1 MSAESAESLRFHDA
15 CNSRTLPSLSC
26 SRFPSLS
33 GAPVRGSCAE
43 VFPLIFSPRRPR
55 SRLRRGIFG
64 PAAQSQSL
72 AFPLTGLQHRR
83 ISALTSGLEL
93 RPELPADEYQKIPG
107 GPPGARTPIYVPHV
121 TLYFQCG
128 ANRSFN
134 TGVRAVPARQA

>member
-1 MSAESAESLRFHDA
+1 MPAIHARFRLCRVADFLLYQVLQFAGHVRKF
-15 CNSRTLPSLSC
+15 SPS
-26 SRFPSLS
+26 F
-33 GAPVRGSCAE
+33 
-43 VFPLIFSPRRPR
+43 FPRRPR

-72 AFPLTGLQHRR
+72 AFPLTGPQHRR

-107 GPPGARTPIYVPHV
+107 GPPGTRTPIYVPHV
-121 TLYFQCG
+121 TLYFQRG